1 MKTSNVK
8 RKSKLNQVNKMSMT
22 LLILLSIFMLFPFF
36 WLIRSALMTDR
47 EIMSMPMQWFPA
59 EFKFSNYVEAMQRAP
74 FLRYFLNSMILV
86 VTNVAGHVLSSS
98 FVAFGFARFKFPGKK
113 LWFSLI
119 LSTLMIPY
127 TVLMIPQFI
136 LWQSVGAYNS
146 YWPLI
151 LPAFFGSAFNIFLVL
166 QFYRGIPMD
175 YDEAAVVDGANY
187 FRIYSTII
195 LPMAKPVL
203 MSVGVFTFMNT
214 WNDFMGPLLYTDKDA
229 LKTVSLGLQIFIG
242 QYTGSWNLLMAASS
256 VAIIPMLIIFFFAQ
270 RYFIEGITFSGL
282 KG

>member
-1 MKTSNVK
+1 MA
-8 RKSKLNQVNKMSMT
+8 
-22 LLILLSIFMLFPFF
+22 LLIALSIFMLFPFF

-86 VTNVAGHVLSSS
+86 VTNVAGHVLSAS

-214 WNDFMGPLLYTDKDA
+214 WNDFMGPLLYT
-229 LKTVSLGLQIFIG
+229 
-242 QYTGSWNLLMAASS
+242 GSWNLLMAASS